1 MGKKKGGKGKAE
13 AAGEGFTV
21 EEPEV
26 AAAPPPAED
35 SAGEEDAPAEAA
47 AEAAASSSAA
57 DEAAPSAPSP
67 PPTAD
72 EAAAAAAAAPVKELL
87 PPWAKP
93 ETTRV
98 VDMQYCGVCKCPYE
112 FCEWGPLLPKCK
124 EKITASWDE
133 LFPEWGGEEKRLEIM
148 TRWGLEGKADSNAKK
163 AQSAKKPADGGGDG
177 DKLLPG
183 GKKKEKVKAQVVIEL
198 NTRNKKKHITV
209 VRGLEHFGVDTSAA
223 AKVFGKKFACGSAL
237 QKGKN
242 GIPDQ
247 IEIQGNCFEV
257 LPEFIL
263 EKFKDIAIED
273 VVSKEGK

>member
-1 MGKKKGGKGKAE
+1 MGKKGGKKKAE

-21 EEPEV
+21 EEPE
-26 AAAPPPAED
+26 AAPPPAED
-35 SAGEEDAPAEAA
+35 SAGEEEAPAAPAEA
-47 AEAAASSSAA
+47 AAASSSAA

-72 EAAAAAAAAPVKELL
+72 EAAAAAAAAVKELL

>member
-26 AAAPPPAED
+26 AAPPPAED
-35 SAGEEDAPAEAA
+35 SAGEEDAPAEAP

-163 AQSAKKPADGGGDG
+163 AQSAKKPAEGGGDG

>member
-21 EEPEV
+21 EEPV
-26 AAAPPPAED
+26 APPPAED
-35 SAGEEDAPAEAA
+35 SAGEEEAPAAPAEV
-47 AEAAASSSAA
+47 AAASSSAA

-72 EAAAAAAAAPVKELL
+72 EAAAAAAAPVKELL

-163 AQSAKKPADGGGDG
+163 AQSAKKPAEGGGDG

>member
-26 AAAPPPAED
+26 AAPPPAED
-35 SAGEEDAPAEAA
+35 SAGEEEAPAAPAEA
-47 AEAAASSSAA
+47 AAASSSAA
-57 DEAAPSAPSP
+57 DE
-67 PPTAD
+67 
-72 EAAAAAAAAPVKELL
+72 AAPVKELL

-163 AQSAKKPADGGGDG
+163 AQSAKKPAEGGGDG

>member
-21 EEPEV
+21 EEPE
-26 AAAPPPAED
+26 AAPPPAED
-35 SAGEEDAPAEAA
+35 SAGEEEAPAAPAEV
-47 AEAAASSSAA
+47 AAASSSAA

-72 EAAAAAAAAPVKELL
+72 EAAAAAAAPVKELL

-163 AQSAKKPADGGGDG
+163 AQSAKKPAEGGGDG